1 MTSSPPVSQG
11 SRHVGLWLCVCAVTA
26 YVLASPF
33 FLRETPD
40 GATWVMLWIGLGVAA
55 IALVTTGVL
64 LTARSGREHLDEL
77 HHLDAENQDLSA
89 LAETRRIALENVVDH
104 QLPALTGGTAPPPL
118 PDADGDEAT
127 ATLLGRAVAQ
137 LGRAR
142 DGQIARR
149 DAVNAAVVS
158 LGRKVQASAHRIQE
172 EAGRMVQRH
181 PTDADVLHTSMRVDH
196 AAAQQARNAQS
207 LAALCGEWP
216 GQQWHQP
223 LALADVVRGAAG
235 RITAYQRI
243 EVSGDPG
250 LAVAAGV
257 VEPLIHLVAELLAN
271 ATQSSP
277 PTTQVLVSLRHVQR
291 GAVIE
296 IDDGGVGLDDNRLDR
311 VRDIASG
318 RRHIT
323 LADLGEVPQTGL
335 PVVGAYV
342 RRHGFRVDVTQSV
355 YGGLRAIV
363 LVPGELT
370 EPVAP
375 AELVAGGGHVLT
387 RRGDRHASEPM
398 HEAFAEP
405 LADSLADASTEAISG
420 SAMPE
425 PVTESMTH
433 PAVAERMAARMP
445 EPVPAP
451 IAEDPMTVVDS
462 GELPALPRRRSR
474 RGEAA
479 TSAAPT
485 NSSTVDWPVEQHAEP
500 RQSAEQAGQWM
511 GAFLGSPD
519 DGSPGEH
526 HGADVPDYHDPLS
539 HTDIDDSREET
550 R

>member
-11 SRHVGLWLCVCAVTA
+11 SRHAGLWLCVCAVTA

-40 GATWVMLWIGLGVAA
+40 GATWVLLWIGLGIAA
-55 IALVTTGVL
+55 IALATTGVL
-64 LTARSGREHLDEL
+64 LTARSGREHVDEL
-77 HHLDAENQDLSA
+77 HHLDAENQDLAA

-118 PDADGDEAT
+118 PDAAGDEAT

-142 DGQIARR
+142 DGQLARR

-172 EAGRMVQRH
+172 EAARMVQRH

-223 LALADVVRGAAG
+223 LPLADVVRGAAG

-311 VRDIASG
+311 VREIASG
-318 RRHIT
+318 RRQIT

-375 AELVAGGGHVLT
+375 AGLVAAGGHVLT
-387 RRGDRHASEPM
+387 RRGDRHAGEPV
-398 HEAFAEP
+398 H
-405 LADSLADASTEAISG
+405 DSLGESLVDASTEAISG
-420 SAMPE
+420 PMPE
-425 PVTESMTH
+425 PVTEAMPH
-433 PAVAERMAARMP
+433 PASDPEPLP
-445 EPVPAP
+445 EPVA
-451 IAEDPMTVVDS
+451 DPVTVMDS

-474 RGEAA
+474 RGEGTAV
-479 TSAAPT
+479 SNNST
-485 NSSTVDWPVEQHAEP
+485 NSSTVDWPVAPEADPQ
-500 RQSAEQAGQWM
+500 QSAEQAGQWM
-511 GAFLGSPD
+511 GAFLGSSD

-526 HGADVPDYHDPLS
+526 HGSDGPDYHDAVS
-539 HTDIDDSREET
+539 HADIDDAREET